1 MNVDE
6 HRNDVRYQRA
16 VYRVGNYDIPRESFR
31 RLRCEAE
38 HTSELWLND
47 IIIDAFL
54 WILKMN
60 AADSNYFFTSFLY
73 IIYSKVSFLFFFA
86 EFFKLRFKLRFN
98 FIAVG
103 VSR

>member
-47 IIIDAFL
+47 TLIDAFL

-60 AADSNYFFTSFLY
+60 AAESNYFFTSFLY
-73 IIYSKVSFLFFFA
+73 SKVGFFLFA
-86 EFFKLRFKLRFN
+86 EFFKLRIN
-98 FIAVG
+98 FMNNDT
-103 VSR
+103 